1 VNTETWVVNADV
13 VAEKFDSEI
22 ILIDIAK
29 GLYFSLRG
37 SAVPLWDALA
47 VPRKCHSLLGMF
59 GVEVQPSAVYA
70 ALGMLE
76 HHGLIV
82 QTVDDPDPQDLAVYT
97 TTPVVEVFSDLS
109 ELITI
114 DPVHEVDAATGWPN
128 AYVKP

>member
-1 VNTETWVVNADV
+1 MNTETWVVNADV

-47 VPRKCHSLLGMF
+47 VPRKWCALLDMF
-59 GVEVQPSAVYA
+59 GADAQPAAV
-70 ALGMLE
+70 LGMLE
-76 HHGLIV
+76 EYGLIV
-82 QTVDDPDPQDLAVYT
+82 QTVDDPDPQALAVYA
-97 TTPVVEVFSDLS
+97 TTPIVEVFSDLS

-128 AYVKP
+128 APKA

>member
-1 VNTETWVVNADV
+1 VNTETWVVNTDV

-47 VPRKCHSLLGMF
+47 VPRKWCALLDMF
-59 GVEVQPSAVYA
+59 GADAQPAAV
-70 ALGMLE
+70 LGMLE
-76 HHGLIV
+76 EYGLIV
-82 QTVDDPDPQDLAVYT
+82 QTVDDPDPQALAVYT
-97 TTPVVEVFSDLS
+97 TTPIVEVFSDLS

-128 AYVKP
+128 APKA

>member
-1 VNTETWVVNADV
+1 MNTETWVVNTDV

-47 VPRKCHSLLGMF
+47 VPRKWCALLDMF
-59 GVEVQPSAVYA
+59 GADAQPAAV
-70 ALGMLE
+70 LGMLE
-76 HHGLIV
+76 EYGLIV
-82 QTVDDPDPQDLAVYT
+82 QTVDDPDPQALAVYT
-97 TTPVVEVFSDLS
+97 TTPIVEVFSDLS

-128 AYVKP
+128 APKA

>member
-47 VPRKCHSLLGMF
+47 VPRKWCALLDMF
-59 GVEVQPSAVYA
+59 GADAQPAAV
-70 ALGMLE
+70 LGMLE
-76 HHGLIV
+76 EYGLIV
-82 QTVDDPDPQDLAVYT
+82 QTVDDPDPQALAVYA
-97 TTPVVEVFSDLS
+97 TTPIVEVFSDLS

-128 AYVKP
+128 APKA